1 MDILQNGMSVNL
13 TTGMTAITA
22 LASTYLVA
30 TGVTV
35 SMALLDDFVTQVL
48 S

>member
-1 MDILQNGMSVNL
+1 MSVNL
-13 TTGMTAITA
+13 TTSMTAITA

-30 TGVTV
+30 TGVSV
-35 SMALLDDFVTQVL
+35 RMASLDDSVAQVL